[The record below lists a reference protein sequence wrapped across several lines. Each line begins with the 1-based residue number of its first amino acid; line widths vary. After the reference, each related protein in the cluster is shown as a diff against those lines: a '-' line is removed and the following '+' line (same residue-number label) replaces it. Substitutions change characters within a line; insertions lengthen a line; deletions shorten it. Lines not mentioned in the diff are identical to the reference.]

1 MRELLKRDF
10 LIVFWA
16 KEAASLKRLLS
27 FAVLGWPRIATVGVP
42 FGRVVAQ
49 TSVRLAAGKGA
60 GFFESGLDSES
71 DSVNLPGHL
80 HHAQVEKLEHKSCH
94 SH

>member
-1 MRELLKRDF
+1 MLKRDF

-49 TSVRLAAGKGA
+49 TSVRNAAGKGA
-60 GFFESGLDSES
+60 GFFESVLIPNP
-71 DSVNLPGHL
+71 DSVNLPSHL
-80 HHAQVEKLEHKSCH
+80 LHAQLEK
-94 SH
+94 